1 MTTPSKLES
10 PEKGLFFKTGLVS
23 FWTFI
28 SRIFGLIR
36 DVVTTSLLGS
46 SLAHDVFVVM
56 LKIPN
61 VFRRLVAEGAFNQA
75 FVPVLTEYK
84 NLNSF
89 EETKEVIN
97 KSFTFIF
104 LASGILVGLV
114 FIFTPIFV
122 FIFAPGFFYD
132 ESKLALSQNILRITF
147 PYLFFISLVALSGS
161 ILNTFNKF
169 SVPAATPIFFNLSI
183 ILCAI
188 YLRDYF
194 ENPVFALAYGV
205 IIAGI
210 VQLAFQIKFLLDL
223 KLLPRLDL
231 KILNKGTKK
240 IFNLMIP
247 GILAGGVVQLN
258 ILIDT
263 IFASL
268 LETGS
273 PTWLY
278 LSDRLIQLPLG
289 IFGIAIATVIL
300 PKLSGE
306 YVAEKYLEFKEN
318 LRWGIELIL
327 IFAIPSSIALFCL
340 GLPIIELLFVRG
352 NFNES
357 DAIMTAMSLQA
368 FSFGLFAF
376 MLIKVLSAS
385 FFARQDTFTPLIIT
399 ILSFVM
405 NVFLNY
411 FLAFYLGYGHVGLAL
426 GSSIAA
432 IVSVVIYY
440 LILSRNSFI
449 EVTKESLISIIKILS
464 ANIVFYLV
472 INFFANNI
480 SAINDQ
486 WLSNLVL
493 LFGILFLIIFYFLT
507 LYLFGFRASF
517 FRR

>member
-114 FIFTPIFV
+114 FIFTPVFV

-132 ESKLALSQNILRITF
+132 ESKLALSQDILRITF

-161 ILNTFNKF
+161 ILNSFGKF
-169 SVPAATPIFFNLSI
+169 SVPAATPVFFNLSI

-231 KILNKGTKK
+231 KIFNKGTKK

-300 PKLSGE
+300 PKLSSE
-306 YVAEKYLEFKEN
+306 YVTEKYFEFKEN

-327 IFAIPSSIALFCL
+327 IFAIPSSVALFSL
-340 GLPIIELLFVRG
+340 GYP
-352 NFNES
+352 S
-357 DAIMTAMSLQA
+357 
-368 FSFGLFAF
+368 
-376 MLIKVLSAS
+376 
-385 FFARQDTFTPLIIT
+385 
-399 ILSFVM
+399 
-405 NVFLNY
+405 LNY
-411 FLAFYLGYGHVGLAL
+411 FL
-426 GSSIAA
+426 
-432 IVSVVIYY
+432 
-440 LILSRNSFI
+440 
-449 EVTKESLISIIKILS
+449 
-464 ANIVFYLV
+464 
-472 INFFANNI
+472 
-480 SAINDQ
+480 
-486 WLSNLVL
+486 
-493 LFGILFLIIFYFLT
+493 
-507 LYLFGFRASF
+507 
-517 FRR
+517 

>member
-1 MTTPSKLES
+1 LTKPSKSES
-10 PEKGLFFKTGLVS
+10 PEQGLFFKTGLVS
-23 FWTFI
+23 FWTFL
-28 SRIFGLIR
+28 SRVFGLLR

-46 SLAHDVFVVM
+46 SFAHDVFVVM

-89 EETKEVIN
+89 TETKDVIN

-104 LASGILVGLV
+104 LASGTLVGLV
-114 FIFTPIFV
+114 FIFTPLFV
-122 FIFAPGFFYD
+122 FIFAPGFYYD
-132 ESKLALSQNILRITF
+132 EAKLVLSQDILRITF

-161 ILNTFNKF
+161 ILNTFGKF

-183 ILCAI
+183 ILSAI

-194 ENPVFALAYGV
+194 ENTVFAIAYGV

-210 VQLAFQIKFLLDL
+210 AQLLFQIKFLLDL
-223 KLLPRLDL
+223 KLLPSFDF

-247 GILAGGVVQLN
+247 GILAGGVIQLN

-300 PKLSGE
+300 PKLSSE
-306 YVAEKYLEFKEN
+306 YVTEKYLEFKEN
-318 LRWGIELIL
+318 LKWGIELIL
-327 IFAIPSSIALFCL
+327 IFAIPSSIALFNI

-352 NFNES
+352 KFNDI
-357 DAIMTAMSLQA
+357 DANMTYMSLQA
-368 FSFGLFAF
+368 FSLGLFAF
-376 MLIKVLSAS
+376 MLIKILSAS

-399 ILSFVM
+399 IISFVM

-411 FLAFYLGYGHVGLAL
+411 FLAFYLGYGHIGLAL

-440 LILSRNSFI
+440 IILSRHSFI
-449 EVTKESLISIIKILS
+449 EVTLEGSIPMVKIIAANLI
-464 ANIVFYLV
+464 FYFV

-486 WLSNLVL
+486 LLSNLIL
-493 LFGILFLIIFYFLT
+493 LFGIVFLILFYFLT
-507 LYLFGFRASF
+507 LYLLGFRTSY

>member
-1 MTTPSKLES
+1 LTTPSKLES
-10 PEKGLFFKTGLVS
+10 PEKGVFFKTGLVS

-46 SLAHDVFVVM
+46 SLALDVFVVT
-56 LKIPN
+56 LTIPN

-114 FIFTPIFV
+114 FIFTPVFV

-132 ESKLALSQNILRITF
+132 ESKLALSQDILRITF

-161 ILNTFNKF
+161 ILNSFGKF
-169 SVPAATPIFFNLSI
+169 SVPAATPVFFNLSI

-258 ILIDT
+258 I
-263 IFASL
+263 
-268 LETGS
+268 
-273 PTWLY
+273 
-278 LSDRLIQLPLG
+278 
-289 IFGIAIATVIL
+289 
-300 PKLSGE
+300 
-306 YVAEKYLEFKEN
+306 
-318 LRWGIELIL
+318 
-327 IFAIPSSIALFCL
+327 
-340 GLPIIELLFVRG
+340 
-352 NFNES
+352 
-357 DAIMTAMSLQA
+357 
-368 FSFGLFAF
+368 
-376 MLIKVLSAS
+376 
-385 FFARQDTFTPLIIT
+385 
-399 ILSFVM
+399 
-405 NVFLNY
+405 
-411 FLAFYLGYGHVGLAL
+411 
-426 GSSIAA
+426 
-432 IVSVVIYY
+432 
-440 LILSRNSFI
+440 
-449 EVTKESLISIIKILS
+449 
-464 ANIVFYLV
+464 
-472 INFFANNI
+472 
-480 SAINDQ
+480 
-486 WLSNLVL
+486 
-493 LFGILFLIIFYFLT
+493 
-507 LYLFGFRASF
+507 
-517 FRR
+517 